1 MLAPFRRLLGAMAL
15 LLTAVLAGGLG
26 YWLIG
31 HGRWGYS
38 ECVYMTTITL
48 TTVGFGEL
56 PNMAEVAGARLLTG
70 FIAAFGVGVVAYA
83 QGNVTA
89 LVIEGAFGEALRRRR
104 MQKAIEALRG
114 HVVIAGAGSTG
125 RHVVEEL
132 HSTATAFVVI
142 DLNEAHMKRISEDLC
157 EGQMLYVLG
166 DATDDHALIAAGVR
180 VASGVVAALT
190 DDRDNVFVTLS
201 ARSLNP
207 NARIVSKVIEDPS
220 EAKMLKAGATAVV
233 SPTQIGGRR
242 IASELLRP
250 NVNEFFDQMFR
261 DTRKLRLEEVAIPS
275 GSTYDGQALR
285 DTPIRKETSLLV
297 IAVKTN
303 DGAFVYNP
311 DPHLVLTGGST
322 LIVMGEVASVVKLR
336 KLVAEAS

>member
-1 MLAPFRRLLGAMAL
+1 MAALAL

-31 HGRWGYS
+31 HGRWAYS

-56 PNMAEVAGARLLTG
+56 PNMADVPGARLLTG
-70 FIAAFGVGVVAYA
+70 IVAAFGVGVVAYA

-89 LVIEGAFGEALRRRR
+89 LVIEGAFGEALRKRR

-132 HSTATAFVVI
+132 HSTATPFVVI
-142 DLNEAHMKRISEDLC
+142 DQNEAHMKRISDELC
-157 EGQMLYVLG
+157 EGKLLYVLG

-180 VASGVVAALT
+180 RASGVVAALT

-207 NARIVSKVIEDPS
+207 TARIVSKVIEDPS

-261 DTRKLRLEEVAIPS
+261 DTRKLRLEEVAIPA
-275 GSTYDGQALR
+275 GSTYDGQTLR

-297 IAVKTN
+297 IAVKTD

-311 DPHLVLTGGST
+311 DPALVLTGGST
-322 LIVMGEVASVVKLR
+322 LIVMGEVGSVVKLR
-336 KLVAEAS
+336 KLVAGSL

>member
-1 MLAPFRRLLGAMAL
+1 MAL

-157 EGQMLYVLG
+157 EGKMLYVLG

>member
-1 MLAPFRRLLGAMAL
+1 MLFTALLG
-15 LLTAVLAGGLG
+15 GGAG
-26 YWLIG
+26 YWFLG
-31 HGRWGYS
+31 HGRWHYA

-56 PNMAEVAGARLLTG
+56 PHMADVPGARFLTG
-70 FIAAFGVGVVAYA
+70 IIAAFGVSVVAYA

-104 MQKAIEALRG
+104 MEKSIAALRG
-114 HVVIAGAGSTG
+114 HVVVAGAGSTG

-132 HSTATAFVVI
+132 HRTQTPFVVI
-142 DLNEAHMKRISEDLC
+142 DMNEAHMKRISEELC
-157 EGQMLYVLG
+157 GGEMLYVLG

-180 VASGVVAALT
+180 WASGVVAGLT

-207 NARIVSKVIEDPS
+207 NARIVSKVIEDPT
-220 EAKMLKAGATAVV
+220 EPKMLKAGASAVV
-233 SPTQIGGRR
+233 SPAQIGGRR

-261 DTRKLRLEEVAIPS
+261 DSRGLRLEEVSIPN
-275 GSTYDGQALR
+275 GSSFSGQALK
-285 DTPIRKETSLLV
+285 DTPIRRETSLLV
-297 IAVKTN
+297 IAVK
-303 DGAFVYNP
+303 DGGGNFVYNP
-311 DPHLVLTGGST
+311 HPDFMLSTGAT
-322 LIVMGEVASVVKLR
+322 LIVMGEVAAVLKLR
-336 KLVAEAS
+336 KLMAASV

>member
-1 MLAPFRRLLGAMAL
+1 MAL

-142 DLNEAHMKRISEDLC
+142 DLNEAHMKRISQDLC

>member
-1 MLAPFRRLLGAMAL
+1 
-15 LLTAVLAGGLG
+15 
-26 YWLIG
+26 
-31 HGRWGYS
+31 
-38 ECVYMTTITL
+38 MTTITL

-142 DLNEAHMKRISEDLC
+142 DLNEAHMKRISQDLC

>member
-1 MLAPFRRLLGAMAL
+1 
-15 LLTAVLAGGLG
+15 
-26 YWLIG
+26 
-31 HGRWGYS
+31 
-38 ECVYMTTITL
+38 
-48 TTVGFGEL
+48 
-56 PNMAEVAGARLLTG
+56 
-70 FIAAFGVGVVAYA
+70 
-83 QGNVTA
+83 
-89 LVIEGAFGEALRRRR
+89 
-104 MQKAIEALRG
+104 
-114 HVVIAGAGSTG
+114 
-125 RHVVEEL
+125 
-132 HSTATAFVVI
+132 
-142 DLNEAHMKRISEDLC
+142 
-157 EGQMLYVLG
+157 
-166 DATDDHALIAAGVR
+166 
-180 VASGVVAALT
+180 
-190 DDRDNVFVTLS
+190 
-201 ARSLNP
+201 
-207 NARIVSKVIEDPS
+207 
-220 EAKMLKAGATAVV
+220 MLKAGATAVV